1 MGTSDMDEGGCW
13 ETWATAVLISF
24 SFRKR
29 GSSAPNKELRR
40 PVGIVNRLEGGVLT
54 MATEMSLGEET
65 EMAEDIWVTKDV
77 ARCCSDKFTVGL
89 MTDVEL
95 TFSTSVA
102 AGTAMYEKRLTR

>member
-1 MGTSDMDEGGCW
+1 MRL
-13 ETWATAVLISF
+13 WATAAFVSF

-29 GSSAPNKELRR
+29 GSSAPNNELRR

-54 MATEMSLGEET
+54 MAAEMSLAEDT
-65 EMAEDIWVTKDV
+65 EMAEDIWVTKEV